1 MNEKIF
7 DDKVIQDRIDE
18 IIKKFPINQP
28 KSSIIESLLILQ
40 EKKNGYVSEPIMK
53 QLSDYLK
60 VELIDVMEVATFYSM
75 INTKP
80 VGKNVISVC
89 NNVSCMLN
97 GSDEIIKHI
106 EKKLRIKVGMS
117 TSDKKFYLKDAVE
130 CLAACTGAPMMQV
143 NHVNDAN
150 LTKEQLKFYALMIGA
165 DCPFFIENT
174 PMLVEGVGEKLK
186 NIKLN
191 LDAYDI
197 KVYSSDIRVSTVEA
211 YSLIKSFKVSNLRHN
226 IKKHINTWQENI
238 FNNFEEPI
246 FQLYPK
252 LKEKKRKII
261 EDGALYCSMS
271 GTGSSIYAIYK
282 K

>member
-7 DDKVIQDRIDE
+7 DDKVVQNEIDE
-18 IIKKFPINQP
+18 IIKKFPNDQP

-40 EKKNGYVSEPIMK
+40 EKNNGYVSESLMK

-106 EKKLRIKVGMS
+106 EKKLKISVGMS
-117 TSDKKFYLKDAVE
+117 TSDKRFYLKDEVE

-143 NHVNDAN
+143 NHVNYEN
-150 LTKEQLKFYALMIGA
+150 LTKEKVDKILDK
-165 DCPFFIENT
+165 
-174 PMLVEGVGEKLK
+174 
-186 NIKLN
+186 IK
-191 LDAYDI
+191 
-197 KVYSSDIRVSTVEA
+197 
-211 YSLIKSFKVSNLRHN
+211 
-226 IKKHINTWQENI
+226 
-238 FNNFEEPI
+238 
-246 FQLYPK
+246 
-252 LKEKKRKII
+252 
-261 EDGALYCSMS
+261 
-271 GTGSSIYAIYK
+271 
-282 K
+282 